1 MDRQRHWWIFTGI
14 NVIAIALML
23 YIANRFTSGT
33 PRQVSYSEFL
43 VELRAGKLTDVQ
55 ITERELIGVLK
66 SDSSHPKPTQ
76 ELTIKAT
83 RLPGQAGF
91 GRLLSLTTARG
102 SGSPI
107 RTRQTS
113 ASSLCSAME

>member
-1 MDRQRHWWIFTGI
+1 MDRQRHRWIFNGI

-83 RLPGQAGF
+83 RLPGQRA
-91 GRLLSLTTARG
+91 LAD
-102 SGSPI
+102 
-107 RTRQTS
+107 
-113 ASSLCSAME
+113 SSLSRLRATCWDVFWPSKF